1 MIRGKFLIVNVE
13 CNRSWSCFWYFSTK
27 VQWIRGVLISKSI
40 VVKSVDQTNLHLTLI
55 FLYGFANPFLN
66 ERKKKSRVEVKGGEG
81 EINQLFQTKLFSHF
95 PFFKSWSICKTLRHS
110 FAHNQWAKR
119 VPGILKHT
127 FQNKNIRSKSNYC
140 YHFETNLVIF
150 HTAFRFNSWVA

>member
-13 CNRSWSCFWYFSTK
+13 CNRSWSCFLVK
-27 VQWIRGVLISKSI
+27 VQKCSEPGVLISKSI

-95 PFFKSWSICKTLRHS
+95 PFFKS
-110 FAHNQWAKR
+110 
-119 VPGILKHT
+119 
-127 FQNKNIRSKSNYC
+127 
-140 YHFETNLVIF
+140 
-150 HTAFRFNSWVA
+150 

>member
-1 MIRGKFLIVNVE
+1 M
-13 CNRSWSCFWYFSTK
+13 
-27 VQWIRGVLISKSI
+27 
-40 VVKSVDQTNLHLTLI
+40 TLI

-127 FQNKNIRSKSNYC
+127 FFEKPTKQSQLYP
-140 YHFETNLVIF
+140 YHFLTNLVIF
-150 HTAFRFNSWVA
+150 HTAFRFSLVGSIMLYSTDSILRKIYSICTDDKWDTMNNFPELVLFYARFHRGSSSRKHPLD